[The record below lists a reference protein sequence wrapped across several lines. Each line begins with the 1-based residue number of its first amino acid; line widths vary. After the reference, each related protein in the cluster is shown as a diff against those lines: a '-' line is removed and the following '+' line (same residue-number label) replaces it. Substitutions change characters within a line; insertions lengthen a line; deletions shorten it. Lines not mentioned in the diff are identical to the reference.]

1 MKNIHLITT
10 QKLPFT
16 IFGHQ
21 IQPIQGKQEHFVD
34 VQYTLVEFVNA
45 KKEFG
50 EQPICLGNRIN
61 YTDLTF

>member
-21 IQPIQGKQEHFVD
+21 IQPIQGKQEQFVD
-34 VQYTLVEFVNA
+34 VQYT
-45 KKEFG
+45 
-50 EQPICLGNRIN
+50 PC
-61 YTDLTF
+61 